1 MKKQLFVCIM
11 LLMAWTA
18 QAQNSIKVVPT
29 MKKGDVRTYEI
40 EVSSNIPDSPVKMAQ
55 QSVYT
60 VVDANSNGYVM
71 DITYKEWTT
80 NGESAGLVGKLM
92 SMSESMMQNAHMRLA
107 TDKQGLPVKILNY
120 DEMRKQM
127 EETVAKI
134 IDEVKQSAPE
144 MGELMRWDNL
154 AKEAVAQMDESVILH
169 NMLINSPLML
179 NGKTLTTGSE
189 EEYVAP
195 GGMKMKRHYT
205 VNGRTIVAKSELNMS
220 EDDLKNYII
229 SQVEKAMPSQAEM
242 IKQNIDMVMQ
252 SGMMK
257 IEMTEDTTYELQDDG
272 WVKSIKTV
280 MNNKMMGKD
289 IRTVSTVTMK

>member
-1 MKKQLFVCIM
+1 M

-40 EVSSNIPDSPVKMAQ
+40 EVSSNIPDSPVKMVQ

-179 NGKTLTTGSE
+179 NGKTLSTGSE

-272 WVKSIKTV
+272 WVKSIKTI